1 MAKKSAAAIDVDAI
15 LGVAAASS
23 AEAKSASKVPHVS
36 GYEDIADEIV
46 KLYKQAEDAEAAFR
60 KKEADLISQVNA
72 LYEKY
77 ASQGNFSKSFNI
89 AGDDTPGVQ
98 VTYRDQFTSIPAEK
112 EPELKSALGADYE
125 LFFKKSRDISV
136 KVTDDDTV
144 KLLISKLGKEDFL
157 RIFDVKLNVLAKP
170 DMDRKQFNLP
180 APVRE
185 CLRQYKPGVKIIK

>member
-23 AEAKSASKVPHVS
+23 AEAKSASKVPQVS

-98 VTYRDQFTSIPAEK
+98 VT
-112 EPELKSALGADYE
+112 
-125 LFFKKSRDISV
+125 
-136 KVTDDDTV
+136 
-144 KLLISKLGKEDFL
+144 
-157 RIFDVKLNVLAKP
+157 
-170 DMDRKQFNLP
+170 
-180 APVRE
+180 
-185 CLRQYKPGVKIIK
+185 